1 VLILGI
7 DPGSV
12 HTGYGLVTQNGS
24 RLETVACDRIS
35 CPRGMAVPQR
45 LAFLSQGLA
54 AVLADHTPDLAVLE
68 SPFHGLNPR
77 SLIVLAQARGAL
89 IARLAGAGI
98 EVLEYTPAEIKS
110 AVTGNGRAGK
120 QQVAKMVRLLL
131 NLRDEGL
138 AEDTTDALAAAICC
152 ARRHRMDSLAA
163 RRSGALNGSRAGR
176 SGGRSGR

>member
-1 VLILGI
+1 MLILGI

-12 HTGYGLVTQNGS
+12 HTGWGLVALNGS
-24 RLETVACDRIS
+24 RLVKVCCDRIS
-35 CPRGMAVPQR
+35 CPRGMPVPQR
-45 LAFLSQGLA
+45 LAHLSEGLA

-98 EVLEYTPAEIKS
+98 EVMEYTPAEVKS

-120 QQVAKMVRLLL
+120 QQVAKMVCMLL
-131 NLRDEGL
+131 NLGQEPL
-138 AEDTTDALAAAICC
+138 AEDTTDALAVAICC
-152 ARRHRMDSLAA
+152 ARRHRMDRLAG
-163 RRSGALNGSRAGR
+163 RRSEALNGSRAGR